1 MTLRQKQ
8 SEFARLLGLL
18 IAFVFSHATWEVTL
32 GDGHVSCGHGHMP
45 GSLHYK
51 RLAQDLNLFIE
62 GRYVANGADPAWRT
76 IGEFWEGLSDLA
88 RWGGRFNDA
97 NHFSFA
103 HGGKA

>member
-18 IAFVFSHATWEVTL
+18 IAFVYSHATWELTL

-45 GSLHYK
+45 KSLHYK
-51 RLAQDLNLFIE
+51 RLAQDLNLFVGGKYIRD
-62 GRYVANGADPAWRT
+62 GKHAAWT
-76 IGEFWEGLSDLA
+76 VIGEYWESLSELA

-97 NHFSFA
+97 NHFSLT
-103 HGGKA
+103 